1 MAVLL
6 SQAWK
11 QPEDTIISSPL
22 HSGGFPKQPH
32 RCLRIFCYKTFLL
45 LCHRKHC
52 LPCIQ
57 LQPAVLSSPSSYAV
71 QSVSPILFLLYILY
85 HSCTSA
91 DVRPQGTNPYRDLF
105 FSGLAELPNGALG
118 SGRMMFP
125 RLWWLQFSSAL
136 ILHIVSL
143 ELIRLKLLN

>member
-1 MAVLL
+1 MWLFCCHKHGNSLKTLL
-6 SQAWK
+6 YPHPCTREGSPNSLIGALESSVIKPFCSSATENIACPAYSCSQL
-11 QPEDTIISSPL
+11 SC
-22 HSGGFPKQPH
+22 H
-32 RCLRIFCYKTFLL
+32 LL
-45 LCHRKHC
+45 L
-52 LPCIQ
+52 LTQ
-57 LQPAVLSSPSSYAV
+57 SSLSHPFSFSCT
-71 QSVSPILFLLYILY
+71 
-85 HSCTSA
+85 SCTSA
-91 DVRPQGTNPYRDLF
+91 DVRPEGTNPYRDLF